1 LSDLVL
7 RRFDVVITISQNMCR
22 RLAAKGVARNRLK
35 VVRNWVDTTKIK
47 PIFGANSFGRELNLS
62 ETDFVLLYSGY
73 IGPKQALDLVFRA
86 AELLAD
92 RPEIRFVIAGDGPLA
107 RQYVKQYGHL
117 KNLRF
122 LPVQPEDRLCG
133 LMNLPDLH
141 LLTQDA
147 AAGDLVLPSKLAALL
162 ASGRPV
168 LATAE
173 ENTELHALLEGAAIL
188 IPPGQSAALVQAI
201 LQP

>member
-1 LSDLVL
+1 
-7 RRFDVVITISQNMCR
+7 MCR

-188 IPPGQSAALVQAI
+188 IPPGQSAGLVQAI